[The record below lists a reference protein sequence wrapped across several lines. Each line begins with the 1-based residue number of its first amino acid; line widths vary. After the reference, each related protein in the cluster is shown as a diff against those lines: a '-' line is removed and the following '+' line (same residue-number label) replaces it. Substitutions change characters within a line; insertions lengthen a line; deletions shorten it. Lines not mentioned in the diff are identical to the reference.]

1 MRIIK
6 LLLILLFV
14 NTANAQFTKNIKEY
28 TTESGIHIKPGMKIK
43 ILSSTYES
51 NGQMLWT
58 YYGRGKMPV
67 PKEHF
72 GKEHIGKTYTIE
84 KVLKMKGLK
93 NPEDSTIIL
102 FKDGKKKCYSFIAKA
117 LIINEVQVL

>member
-1 MRIIK
+1 MKIIK

-28 TTESGIHIKPGMKIK
+28 TTESGIVIKPGMKIK
-43 ILSSTYES
+43 ILSWSYEQ

-58 YYGRGKMPV
+58 FYGRGKLPV
-67 PKEHF
+67 PKENF
-72 GKEHIGKTYTIE
+72 GKSQIGKTYVIE

-93 NPEDSTIIL
+93 NPEDSTIVL
-102 FKDGKKKCYSFIAKA
+102 FMDGKKKCYSFIAKA
-117 LIINEVQVL
+117 LIINEVQIL